1 MEVAEMPA
9 EFTKN
14 DTLERKEAFEYY
26 YSLGEERSLQKTAEF
41 TGKGFATIKRWS
53 RSLNWTERV
62 KQRDLE
68 LASKL
73 EKKTNHTI
81 LTSKVEYRGAIR
93 SLVEK
98 FKEDVANGDIKIKS
112 VQDFEK
118 IVRLDMDLMGVDM
131 GEDDGNMQSLAEILK
146 ASAGLIQSASGG
158 DIGGARTNE

>member
-1 MEVAEMPA
+1 VAQMPA

-68 LASKL
+68 LATKL

-93 SLVEK
+93 ELVEQ
-98 FKEDVANGDIKIKS
+98 FKQDVADGVIKIKS

-118 IVRLDMDLMGVDM
+118 IVRLDMDLMGVDLD
-131 GEDDGNMQSLAEILK
+131 GDDGNMQSLAEVLK
-146 ASAGLIQSASGG
+146 ASAALINGSSGV
-158 DIGGARTNE
+158 DIGGAGQEE